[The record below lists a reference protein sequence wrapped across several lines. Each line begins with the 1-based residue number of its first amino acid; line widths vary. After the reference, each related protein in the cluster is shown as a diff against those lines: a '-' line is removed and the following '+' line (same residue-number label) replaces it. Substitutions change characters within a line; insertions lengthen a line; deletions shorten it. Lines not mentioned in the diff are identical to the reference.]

1 MQQAK
6 LSLLALIFGA
16 SVLLFSGCADDGVTS
31 GPIPDP
37 TPLDETK
44 IELSISIRANGKVQS
59 AHYTL
64 NCSGSAVAKT
74 SDHPLPSEACE
85 LLAKS
90 PQILDPAPSNQM
102 CTEQYGGPATALV
115 TGTRDGKAVNR
126 EFDLKNGCGI
136 SDWGNAL
143 PLLVQQPSGN

>member
-1 MQQAK
+1 MRQARVSI
-6 LSLLALIFGA
+6 LVLILGVSA
-16 SVLLFSGCADDGVTS
+16 ALFSGCADDGVSS
-31 GPIPDP
+31 GPVPDQS
-37 TPLDETK
+37 PLNETK
-44 IELSISIRANGKVQS
+44 IELSILIRANGTDES

-64 NCSGSAVAKT
+64 SCSGLAAAKS

-90 PQILDPAPSNQM
+90 PQILDPAPSNQI

-115 TGTRDGKAVNR
+115 TGTRDGQAVSR

-136 SDWGNAL
+136 ADWGNAL